1 MENINRIRIT
11 DCDTGP
17 DSKTISI
24 TEISTL
30 WEGVWDTA
38 VDSNQSGVVI
48 VFEKSPI

>member
-24 TEISTL
+24 TDISTL
-30 WEGVWDTA
+30 WEDVWDVIA
-38 VDSNQSGVVI
+38 VSNQSGVVI